1 MNLKF
6 YYLLFFVLVVSL
18 PRAVWATSSSVRISE
33 KEVSEKT
40 MDEFV
45 DGLMSRMTVAEKI
58 GQLNLPGYGHVTSE
72 AKKSEIA
79 GRIRQGEVGGIFNIF
94 GVDKIRQLQEVAVEE
109 SRLGIPIII
118 GADIC
123 NGYRTMFPIPLGLS
137 CAWKPKNVE
146 EVARISAREVST
158 EGVCWTYSPMV
169 DISFDARWGRV
180 KEGSGEDSY
189 LAGEMAKG
197 WVCGYQGNDLADEQT
212 IMACVKHF
220 ALYGAAEAGRDYN
233 TVDMSRVTALNYYM
247 RPYQAAVEAGVGSVM
262 TSFNEFE
269 NIPATGHSWLL
280 DDILRKRWGFSG
292 FVVSDYTAIAEMVNH
307 GVGNAEDVS
316 VRALKA
322 HVDMDMIAD
331 FYYNNLQKALD
342 AGRISMADIDAA
354 CRRMLVAK
362 YKLGLFH
369 DPYRYLN
376 EKRSKKELLSAENRA
391 AARRIAAESFVL
403 LKNEGNVLPLS
414 GCRKIAVVGPLADSK
429 ANMSG
434 SWAYDEKKG
443 TYHGLVEEL
452 QQRLGAG
459 VEVAYAKGSNLVD
472 DATYERH
479 FTDRSRSTRDNRSNE
494 ELVAEALK
502 ATEGADVIVAAMGE
516 SVSMTGEG
524 ASRAVL
530 EFPETQRCLLEALK
544 KTGKPV
550 VMLLFTG
557 RPLAMQWEEQQV
569 DAILNV
575 WFGGTEAAAA
585 IVDVLIGEV
594 NPSGKLTMTFPLVTG
609 QCPIHYNH
617 KMTGRPMKPE
627 QWYVRYLT
635 NYIDV
640 PNEPLYP
647 FGYGL
652 SYTTYEYGDVV
663 LNRDELTADGTIEA
677 SVTVRNAGKV
687 DGEEIVQLYL
697 RDVVRSVTPPVKEL
711 KGFQRVA
718 LKAGESKTVKFTI
731 DAEMLKFYNSNLDYV
746 AEPGEFIVMIGG
758 NSRDL
763 KEKKFTLE

>member
-1 MNLKF
+1 MNLKSF
-6 YYLLFFVLVVSL
+6 YWLFVVAMVSL
-18 PRAVWATSSSVRISE
+18 PQTVWSKNSARISE

-58 GQLNLPGYGHVTSE
+58 GQLNLPGYGDVSKD

-79 GRIRQGEVGGIFNIF
+79 DRIRRGEVGGIFNIF
-94 GVDKIRQLQEVAVEE
+94 GPDKIRQLQEVAVEE
-109 SRLGIPIII
+109 SRLGIPILI

-123 NGYRTMFPIPLGLS
+123 NGYKTIFPIPLGIS
-137 CAWKPKNVE
+137 CAWKPENVE

-180 KEGSGEDSY
+180 KEGSGEDAY
-189 LAGEMAKG
+189 LSGEMAKG
-197 WVCGYQGNDLADEQT
+197 WVRGYQGDDLADEQT

-331 FYYNNLQKALD
+331 FYHNNLQKALD

-403 LKNEGNVLPLS
+403 LKNDGNILPLS

-434 SWAYDEKKG
+434 SWTYDEKEG

-472 DATYERH
+472 DAIYEGH
-479 FTDRSRSTRDNRSNE
+479 FTDESRSTRDNRSNE

-544 KTGKPV
+544 KTSKPV

-585 IVDVLIGEV
+585 IVDVLTGAV
-594 NPSGKLTMTFPLVTG
+594 NPSGKLTMTFPRVTG

-663 LNRDELTADGTIEA
+663 LNHDELTADGTIEA
-677 SVTVRNAGKV
+677 SVTVRNAGQV

-697 RDVVRSVTPPVKEL
+697 RDVMRSVTPPMKEL

-731 DAEMLKFYNSNLDYV
+731 NAEMLKFYNSNLDYV
-746 AEPGEFIVMIGG
+746 AEPGEFVVMVGG

-763 KEKKFTLE
+763 KEAKFTLK

>member
-1 MNLKF
+1 MNLKSF
-6 YYLLFFVLVVSL
+6 YWLFVVAMVSL
-18 PRAVWATSSSVRISE
+18 PQTVWSKNSARISE

-58 GQLNLPGYGHVTSE
+58 GQLNLPGYGDVSKD

-79 GRIRQGEVGGIFNIF
+79 DRIRRGEVGGIFNIF
-94 GVDKIRQLQEVAVEE
+94 GLDKIRQLQEVAVEE
-109 SRLGIPIII
+109 SRLGIPILI

-123 NGYRTMFPIPLGLS
+123 NGYKTIFPIPLGIS
-137 CAWKPKNVE
+137 CAWKPENVE

-180 KEGSGEDSY
+180 KEGAGEDAY
-189 LAGEMAKG
+189 LSGEMAKG
-197 WVCGYQGNDLADEQT
+197 WVRGYQGNDLADEQT

-307 GVGNAEDVS
+307 GIGNAEDVS

-331 FYYNNLQKALD
+331 FYHNNLPHALES
-342 AGRISMADIDAA
+342 GRISMADIDAA
-354 CRRMLVAK
+354 CRRILIAK

-403 LKNEGNVLPLS
+403 LKNDGNILPLS

-434 SWAYDEKKG
+434 SWTYDEKEG

-472 DATYERH
+472 DAIYEGH
-479 FTDRSRSTRDNRSNE
+479 FTDESRSTRDNRSNE

-502 ATEGADVIVAAMGE
+502 AAEGADVIVAAMGE
-516 SVSMTGEG
+516 SENMSGEG
-524 ASRAVL
+524 ASRAIL

-557 RPLAMQWEEQQV
+557 RPLAMQWEETQV

-585 IVDVLIGEV
+585 IVDVLTGAV
-594 NPSGKLTMTFPLVTG
+594 NPSGKLTMTFPRVTG

-663 LNRDELTADGTIEA
+663 LNHDELTADGTIEA
-677 SVTVRNAGKV
+677 SVTVRNAGQV

-697 RDVVRSVTPPVKEL
+697 RDVMRSVTPPVKEL

-731 DAEMLKFYNSNLDYV
+731 NAEMLKFYNSNLDYV
-746 AEPGEFIVMIGG
+746 AEPGEFVVMVGG

-763 KEKKFTLE
+763 KEAKFTLK

>member
-1 MNLKF
+1 MNLKSF
-6 YYLLFFVLVVSL
+6 YWLFVVAVVSL
-18 PRAVWATSSSVRISE
+18 PQTVWSKNSVRISE

-58 GQLNLPGYGHVTSE
+58 GQLNLPGYGDVSKD

-79 GRIRQGEVGGIFNIF
+79 DRIRRGEVGGIFNIF
-94 GVDKIRQLQEVAVEE
+94 GPDKIRQLQEVAVEE
-109 SRLGIPIII
+109 SRLGIPILI

-123 NGYRTMFPIPLGLS
+123 NGYKTIFPIPLGIS
-137 CAWKPKNVE
+137 CAWKPENVE

-180 KEGSGEDSY
+180 KEGSGEDAY
-189 LAGEMAKG
+189 LSGEMAKG
-197 WVCGYQGNDLADEQT
+197 WVRGYQGDDLADEQT

-307 GVGNAEDVS
+307 GIGNAEDVS

-331 FYYNNLQKALD
+331 FYHNNLPHALES
-342 AGRISMADIDAA
+342 GRISMADIDAA
-354 CRRMLVAK
+354 CRRILVAK

-403 LKNEGNVLPLS
+403 LKNDGKILPLS

-434 SWAYDEKKG
+434 SWTYDEKKG

-459 VEVAYAKGSNLVD
+459 VEVAYVKGSNLVD
-472 DATYERH
+472 DAIYEGH
-479 FTDRSRSTRDNRSNE
+479 FTDESRSTRDNRSNE

-502 ATEGADVIVAAMGE
+502 AAEGADVIVAAMGE
-516 SVSMTGEG
+516 SDNMSGEG
-524 ASRAVL
+524 ASRAIL

-557 RPLAMQWEEQQV
+557 RPLAMQWEEAQV
-569 DAILNV
+569 NAILNV

-585 IVDVLIGEV
+585 IVDVLTGAV
-594 NPSGKLTMTFPLVTG
+594 NPSGKLTMTFPRVTG

-677 SVTVRNAGKV
+677 SVTVRNAGQV
-687 DGEEIVQLYL
+687 DGEEIVQLFL
-697 RDVVRSVTPPVKEL
+697 RDVLRSVTPPVKEL

-746 AEPGEFIVMIGG
+746 AEPGEFVVMIGG

-763 KEKKFTLE
+763 KEAKFTLK

>member
-1 MNLKF
+1 MNLKSF
-6 YYLLFFVLVVSL
+6 YWLFVVAMVSL
-18 PRAVWATSSSVRISE
+18 PQTVWSKNSARISE

-58 GQLNLPGYGHVTSE
+58 GQLNLPGYGDVSKD

-79 GRIRQGEVGGIFNIF
+79 DRIRRGEVGGIFNIF
-94 GVDKIRQLQEVAVEE
+94 CPDKIRQLQEVAVEE
-109 SRLGIPIII
+109 SRLGIPILI

-123 NGYRTMFPIPLGLS
+123 NGYKTIFPIPLGIS
-137 CAWKPKNVE
+137 CAWKPENVE

-180 KEGSGEDSY
+180 KEGAGEDAY
-189 LAGEMAKG
+189 LSGEMAKG
-197 WVCGYQGNDLADEQT
+197 WVRGYQGNDLADEQT

-307 GVGNAEDVS
+307 GIGNAEDVS

-331 FYYNNLQKALD
+331 FYHNNLPHALES
-342 AGRISMADIDAA
+342 GRISMADIDAA
-354 CRRMLVAK
+354 CRRILVAK

-403 LKNEGNVLPLS
+403 LKNDGKILPLS

-434 SWAYDEKKG
+434 SWTYDEKKG

-459 VEVAYAKGSNLVD
+459 VEVAYVKGSNLVD
-472 DATYERH
+472 DAIYEGH
-479 FTDRSRSTRDNRSNE
+479 FTDESRSTRDNRSNE

-502 ATEGADVIVAAMGE
+502 AAEGADVIVAAMGE
-516 SVSMTGEG
+516 SDNMSGEG
-524 ASRAVL
+524 ASRAIL

-557 RPLAMQWEEQQV
+557 RPLAMQWEETQV

-585 IVDVLIGEV
+585 IVDVLTGAV
-594 NPSGKLTMTFPLVTG
+594 NPSGKLTMTFPRVTG

-677 SVTVRNAGKV
+677 SVTVRNAGQV

-697 RDVVRSVTPPVKEL
+697 RDVMRSVTPPMKEL

-731 DAEMLKFYNSNLDYV
+731 NAEMLKFYNSNLDYV
-746 AEPGEFIVMIGG
+746 AEPGEFVVMVGG

-763 KEKKFTLE
+763 KEAKFTLK

>member
-1 MNLKF
+1 MNLKSF
-6 YYLLFFVLVVSL
+6 YWLFVVAMVSL
-18 PRAVWATSSSVRISE
+18 PQTVWSKNSARISE

-58 GQLNLPGYGHVTSE
+58 GQLNLPGYGDVSKD

-79 GRIRQGEVGGIFNIF
+79 DRIRRGEVGGIFNIF
-94 GVDKIRQLQEVAVEE
+94 GSDKIRQLQEVAVEE
-109 SRLGIPIII
+109 SRLGIPILI

-123 NGYRTMFPIPLGLS
+123 NGYKTVFPIPLGLS
-137 CAWKPKNVE
+137 CAWKPENVE

-180 KEGSGEDSY
+180 KEGSGEDAY
-189 LAGEMAKG
+189 LSGEMAKG
-197 WVCGYQGNDLADEQT
+197 WVRGYQGDDLADEQT

-307 GVGNAEDVS
+307 GIGNAEDVS

-331 FYYNNLQKALD
+331 FYHNKLPHALES
-342 AGRISMADIDAA
+342 GRISMADIDAA
-354 CRRMLVAK
+354 CRRILVAK

-403 LKNEGNVLPLS
+403 LKNDGKILPLS

-434 SWAYDEKKG
+434 SWTYDEKKG

-459 VEVAYAKGSNLVD
+459 VEVAYVKGSNLVD
-472 DATYERH
+472 DAIYEGH
-479 FTDRSRSTRDNRSNE
+479 FTDESRSTRDNRSNE

-502 ATEGADVIVAAMGE
+502 AAEGADVIVAAMGE
-516 SVSMTGEG
+516 SDNMSGEG

-585 IVDVLIGEV
+585 IVDVLTGEV

-677 SVTVRNAGKV
+677 SVTVRNAGQV

-697 RDVVRSVTPPVKEL
+697 RDVMRSVTPPVKEL

-746 AEPGEFIVMIGG
+746 AEPGEFVVMVGG

-763 KEKKFTLE
+763 KEAKFTLK

>member
-1 MNLKF
+1 
-6 YYLLFFVLVVSL
+6 
-18 PRAVWATSSSVRISE
+18 
-33 KEVSEKT
+33 
-40 MDEFV
+40 
-45 DGLMSRMTVAEKI
+45 
-58 GQLNLPGYGHVTSE
+58 
-72 AKKSEIA
+72 
-79 GRIRQGEVGGIFNIF
+79 
-94 GVDKIRQLQEVAVEE
+94 
-109 SRLGIPIII
+109 
-118 GADIC
+118 
-123 NGYRTMFPIPLGLS
+123 
-137 CAWKPKNVE
+137 
-146 EVARISAREVST
+146 
-158 EGVCWTYSPMV
+158 
-169 DISFDARWGRV
+169 
-180 KEGSGEDSY
+180 
-189 LAGEMAKG
+189 
-197 WVCGYQGNDLADEQT
+197 
-212 IMACVKHF
+212 
-220 ALYGAAEAGRDYN
+220 
-233 TVDMSRVTALNYYM
+233 
-247 RPYQAAVEAGVGSVM
+247 
-262 TSFNEFE
+262 
-269 NIPATGHSWLL
+269 
-280 DDILRKRWGFSG
+280 
-292 FVVSDYTAIAEMVNH
+292 MVNH
-307 GVGNAEDVS
+307 GIGNAEDVS

-331 FYYNNLQKALD
+331 FYHNNLPHALES
-342 AGRISMADIDAA
+342 GRISMADIDAA
-354 CRRMLVAK
+354 CRRILVAK

-403 LKNEGNVLPLS
+403 LKNDGKILPLS

-434 SWAYDEKKG
+434 SWTYDEKKG

-472 DATYERH
+472 DAIYEGH
-479 FTDRSRSTRDNRSNE
+479 FTDESRSTRDNRSNE

-502 ATEGADVIVAAMGE
+502 AAEGADVIVAAMGE
-516 SVSMTGEG
+516 SENMSGEG
-524 ASRAVL
+524 ASRAIL

-557 RPLAMQWEEQQV
+557 RPLAMQWEEAQV
-569 DAILNV
+569 NAILNV

-585 IVDVLIGEV
+585 IVDVLTGAV
-594 NPSGKLTMTFPLVTG
+594 NPSGKLTMTFPRVTG

-677 SVTVRNAGKV
+677 SVTVRNAGQV

-697 RDVVRSVTPPVKEL
+697 RDVMRSVTPPVKEL

-731 DAEMLKFYNSNLDYV
+731 NAEMLKFYNSNLDYV
-746 AEPGEFIVMIGG
+746 AEPGEFVVMVGG

-763 KEKKFTLE
+763 KEAKFTLK

>member
-1 MNLKF
+1 MNLKSF
-6 YYLLFFVLVVSL
+6 YWLFVVAVVSL
-18 PRAVWATSSSVRISE
+18 PQTVWSKNSVRISE
-33 KEVSEKT
+33 KEVREKT

-58 GQLNLPGYGHVTSE
+58 GQLNLPGYGDVSKD

-79 GRIRQGEVGGIFNIF
+79 DRIRRGEVGGIFNIF
-94 GVDKIRQLQEVAVEE
+94 GPDKIRQLQEVAVEE
-109 SRLGIPIII
+109 SRLGIPILI

-123 NGYRTMFPIPLGLS
+123 NGYKTIFPIPLGIS
-137 CAWKPKNVE
+137 CAWKPENVE

-180 KEGSGEDSY
+180 KEGSGEDAY
-189 LAGEMAKG
+189 LSGEMAKG
-197 WVCGYQGNDLADEQT
+197 WVRGYQGDDLADEQT

-307 GVGNAEDVS
+307 GIGNAEDVS

-331 FYYNNLQKALD
+331 FYHNNLPHVLES
-342 AGRISMADIDAA
+342 GRISMADIDAA
-354 CRRMLVAK
+354 CRRILVAK

-403 LKNEGNVLPLS
+403 LKNDGKILPLS

-434 SWAYDEKKG
+434 SWTYDEKKG

-459 VEVAYAKGSNLVD
+459 VEVAYVKGSNLVD
-472 DATYERH
+472 DAIYEGH
-479 FTDRSRSTRDNRSNE
+479 FTDESRSTRDNRSNE

-502 ATEGADVIVAAMGE
+502 AAEGADVIVAAMGE
-516 SVSMTGEG
+516 SDNMSGEG
-524 ASRAVL
+524 ASRAIL

-557 RPLAMQWEEQQV
+557 RPLAMQWEETQV

-585 IVDVLIGEV
+585 IVDVLTGAV
-594 NPSGKLTMTFPLVTG
+594 NPSGKLTMTFPRVTG

-677 SVTVRNAGKV
+677 SVTVRNAGQV

-697 RDVVRSVTPPVKEL
+697 RDVMRSVTPPVKEL

-731 DAEMLKFYNSNLDYV
+731 NAEMLKFYNSNLDYV
-746 AEPGEFIVMIGG
+746 AEPGEFVVMVGG

-763 KEKKFTLE
+763 KEAKFTLK

>member
-1 MNLKF
+1 M
-6 YYLLFFVLVVSL
+6 
-18 PRAVWATSSSVRISE
+18 
-33 KEVSEKT
+33 
-40 MDEFV
+40 
-45 DGLMSRMTVAEKI
+45 
-58 GQLNLPGYGHVTSE
+58 
-72 AKKSEIA
+72 
-79 GRIRQGEVGGIFNIF
+79 
-94 GVDKIRQLQEVAVEE
+94 QEVAVEE
-109 SRLGIPIII
+109 SRLGIPILI

-123 NGYRTMFPIPLGLS
+123 NGYRTIFPIPLGLS
-137 CAWKPKNVE
+137 CAWKPENVE

-197 WVCGYQGNDLADEQT
+197 WVRGYQGDDLADEQT

-280 DDILRKRWGFSG
+280 EDILRKRWGFSG

-307 GVGNAEDVS
+307 GIGNAEDVS

-331 FYYNNLQKALD
+331 FYHNNLPHALES
-342 AGRISMADIDAA
+342 GRISMADIDAA
-354 CRRMLVAK
+354 CRRILVAK

-403 LKNEGNVLPLS
+403 LKNDGKILPLS

-434 SWAYDEKKG
+434 SWTYDEKKG

-472 DATYERH
+472 DAIYEGH
-479 FTDRSRSTRDNRSNE
+479 FTDESRSTRDNRSNE

-502 ATEGADVIVAAMGE
+502 AAEGADVIVAAMGE
-516 SVSMTGEG
+516 SENMSGEG
-524 ASRAVL
+524 ASRAIL

-557 RPLAMQWEEQQV
+557 RPLAMQWEETQV

-585 IVDVLIGEV
+585 IVDVLTGAV
-594 NPSGKLTMTFPLVTG
+594 SPSGKLTMTFPRVTG

-677 SVTVRNAGKV
+677 SVTVRNAGQV

-697 RDVVRSVTPPVKEL
+697 RDMVRSVTPPVKEL

-746 AEPGEFIVMIGG
+746 AEPGEFVVMIGG

-763 KEKKFTLE
+763 KEAKFTLK

>member
-1 MNLKF
+1 MNLKSF
-6 YYLLFFVLVVSL
+6 YWLFVVAVVSL
-18 PRAVWATSSSVRISE
+18 PQTVWSKNSARISE

-58 GQLNLPGYGHVTSE
+58 GQLNLPGYGDVSKD

-79 GRIRQGEVGGIFNIF
+79 DRIRRGEVGGIFNIF
-94 GVDKIRQLQEVAVEE
+94 GPEKIRQLQEVAVEE
-109 SRLGIPIII
+109 SRLGIPILI

-123 NGYRTMFPIPLGLS
+123 NGYKTIFPIPLGIS
-137 CAWKPKNVE
+137 CAWKPENVE

-180 KEGSGEDSY
+180 KEGSGEDAY
-189 LAGEMAKG
+189 LSGEMAKG
-197 WVCGYQGNDLADEQT
+197 WVRGYQGDDLADEQT

-307 GVGNAEDVS
+307 GIGNAEDVS

-331 FYYNNLQKALD
+331 FYHNNLPHALES
-342 AGRISMADIDAA
+342 GRISMADIDAA
-354 CRRMLVAK
+354 CRRILVAK

-403 LKNEGNVLPLS
+403 LKNDGNILPLS

-434 SWAYDEKKG
+434 SWTYDEKEG

-472 DATYERH
+472 DAIYEGH
-479 FTDRSRSTRDNRSNE
+479 FTDESRSTRDNRSNE

-502 ATEGADVIVAAMGE
+502 AADGADVIVAAMGE
-516 SVSMTGEG
+516 SENMSGEG
-524 ASRAVL
+524 ASRAIL

-557 RPLAMQWEEQQV
+557 RPLAMQWEEAQV

-585 IVDVLIGEV
+585 IVDVLTGAV
-594 NPSGKLTMTFPLVTG
+594 NPSGKLTMTFPRVTG

-677 SVTVRNAGKV
+677 SVTVRNAGQV

-746 AEPGEFIVMIGG
+746 AEPGEFVVMVGG

-763 KEKKFTLE
+763 KEAKFTLK

>member
-1 MNLKF
+1 MNLKSF
-6 YYLLFFVLVVSL
+6 YWLFVVAVVSL
-18 PRAVWATSSSVRISE
+18 PQTVWSKNSVRISE

-58 GQLNLPGYGHVTSE
+58 GQLNLPGYGDVSKN

-79 GRIRQGEVGGIFNIF
+79 DRIRRGEVGGIFNIF
-94 GVDKIRQLQEVAVEE
+94 GPDKIRQLQEVAVEE
-109 SRLGIPIII
+109 SRLGIPILI

-123 NGYRTMFPIPLGLS
+123 NGYKTIFPIPLGIS
-137 CAWKPKNVE
+137 CAWKPENVE

-180 KEGSGEDSY
+180 KEGSGEDAY
-189 LAGEMAKG
+189 LSGEMAKG
-197 WVCGYQGNDLADEQT
+197 WVRGYQGDDLADEQT

-280 DDILRKRWGFSG
+280 EDILRKRWGFSG

-307 GVGNAEDVS
+307 GIGNAEDVS

-331 FYYNNLQKALD
+331 FYHNNLPHALES
-342 AGRISMADIDAA
+342 GRISMADIDAA
-354 CRRMLVAK
+354 CRRILVAK

-403 LKNEGNVLPLS
+403 LKNDGKILPLS

-434 SWAYDEKKG
+434 SWTYDEKKG

-472 DATYERH
+472 DAIYEGH
-479 FTDRSRSTRDNRSNE
+479 FTDESRSTRDNRSNE

-502 ATEGADVIVAAMGE
+502 AAEGADVIVAAMGE
-516 SVSMTGEG
+516 SENMSGEG
-524 ASRAVL
+524 ASRAIL

-557 RPLAMQWEEQQV
+557 RPLAMQWEETQV

-585 IVDVLIGEV
+585 IVDVLTGAV
-594 NPSGKLTMTFPLVTG
+594 SPSGKLTMTFPRVTG

-677 SVTVRNAGKV
+677 SVTVRNAGQV

-697 RDVVRSVTPPVKEL
+697 RDMVRSVTPPVKEL

-746 AEPGEFIVMIGG
+746 AEPGEFVVMIGG

-763 KEKKFTLE
+763 KEAKFTLK

>member
-1 MNLKF
+1 MNLKSF
-6 YYLLFFVLVVSL
+6 YWLFVVAMVSL
-18 PRAVWATSSSVRISE
+18 PQTVWSKNSARISE

-58 GQLNLPGYGHVTSE
+58 GQLNLPGYGDVSKD

-79 GRIRQGEVGGIFNIF
+79 DRIRRGEVGGIFNIF
-94 GVDKIRQLQEVAVEE
+94 GPDKIRQLQEVAVEE
-109 SRLGIPIII
+109 SRLGIPILI

-123 NGYRTMFPIPLGLS
+123 NGYKTIFPIPLGIS
-137 CAWKPKNVE
+137 CAWKPENVE

-180 KEGSGEDSY
+180 KEGSGEDAY
-189 LAGEMAKG
+189 LSGEMAKG
-197 WVCGYQGNDLADEQT
+197 WVRGYQGDDLADEQT

-331 FYYNNLQKALD
+331 FYHNNLQKALD

-403 LKNEGNVLPLS
+403 LKNDGNILPLS

-434 SWAYDEKKG
+434 SWTYDEKEG

-472 DATYERH
+472 DAIYEGH
-479 FTDRSRSTRDNRSNE
+479 FTDESRSTRDNRSNE

-502 ATEGADVIVAAMGE
+502 AAEGADVIVAAMGE
-516 SVSMTGEG
+516 SDNMSGEG
-524 ASRAVL
+524 ASRAIL

-557 RPLAMQWEEQQV
+557 RPLAMQWEETQV

-585 IVDVLIGEV
+585 IVDVLTGAV
-594 NPSGKLTMTFPLVTG
+594 NPSGKLTMTFPRVTG

-677 SVTVRNAGKV
+677 SVTVRNAGQV

-697 RDVVRSVTPPVKEL
+697 RDVMRSVTPPMKEL

-731 DAEMLKFYNSNLDYV
+731 NAEMLKFYNSNLDYV
-746 AEPGEFIVMIGG
+746 AEPGEFVVMVGG

-763 KEKKFTLE
+763 KEAKFTLK

>member
-1 MNLKF
+1 MNLKSF
-6 YYLLFFVLVVSL
+6 YWLFVVAMVSL
-18 PRAVWATSSSVRISE
+18 PQTVWSKNSVRISE

-58 GQLNLPGYGHVTSE
+58 GQLNLPGYGDVSKD

-79 GRIRQGEVGGIFNIF
+79 DRIRRGEVGGIFNIF
-94 GVDKIRQLQEVAVEE
+94 GPDKIRQLQEVAVEE
-109 SRLGIPIII
+109 SRLGIPILI

-123 NGYRTMFPIPLGLS
+123 NGYKTIFPIPLGIS
-137 CAWKPKNVE
+137 CAWKPENVE

-180 KEGSGEDSY
+180 KEGAGEDAY
-189 LAGEMAKG
+189 LSGEMAKG
-197 WVCGYQGNDLADEQT
+197 WVRGYQGNDLADEQT

-307 GVGNAEDVS
+307 GIGNAEDVS

-331 FYYNNLQKALD
+331 FYHNNLPHALES
-342 AGRISMADIDAA
+342 GRISMADIDAA
-354 CRRMLVAK
+354 CRRILVAK

-403 LKNEGNVLPLS
+403 LKNDGKILPLS

-434 SWAYDEKKG
+434 SWTYDEKEG

-472 DATYERH
+472 DAIYEGH
-479 FTDRSRSTRDNRSNE
+479 FTDESRSTRDNRSNE

-502 ATEGADVIVAAMGE
+502 AAEGADVIVAAMGE
-516 SVSMTGEG
+516 SDNMSGEG
-524 ASRAVL
+524 ASRAIL

-557 RPLAMQWEEQQV
+557 RPLAMQWEETQV

-585 IVDVLIGEV
+585 IVDVLTGAV
-594 NPSGKLTMTFPLVTG
+594 NPSGKLTMTFPRVTG

-677 SVTVRNAGKV
+677 SVTVRNAGQV

-697 RDVVRSVTPPVKEL
+697 RDVMRSVTPPMKEL

-731 DAEMLKFYNSNLDYV
+731 NAEMLKFYNSNLDYV
-746 AEPGEFIVMIGG
+746 AEPGEFVVMVGG

-763 KEKKFTLE
+763 KEAKFTLK

>member
-1 MNLKF
+1 MNLKSF
-6 YYLLFFVLVVSL
+6 YWLFVVAMVSL
-18 PRAVWATSSSVRISE
+18 PQTVWSKNSARISE

-58 GQLNLPGYGHVTSE
+58 GQLNLPGYGDVSKD

-79 GRIRQGEVGGIFNIF
+79 DRIRRGEVGGIFNIF
-94 GVDKIRQLQEVAVEE
+94 GPDKIRQLQEVAVEE
-109 SRLGIPIII
+109 SRLGIPILI

-123 NGYRTMFPIPLGLS
+123 NGYKTIFPIPLGIS
-137 CAWKPKNVE
+137 CAWKPENVE

-180 KEGSGEDSY
+180 KEGSGEDAY
-189 LAGEMAKG
+189 LSGEMAKG
-197 WVCGYQGNDLADEQT
+197 WVRGYQGDDLADEQT

-307 GVGNAEDVS
+307 GIGNAEDVS

-331 FYYNNLQKALD
+331 FYHNNLPHALES
-342 AGRISMADIDAA
+342 GRISMADIDAA
-354 CRRMLVAK
+354 CRRILVAK

-403 LKNEGNVLPLS
+403 LKNDGNILPLS

-434 SWAYDEKKG
+434 SWTYDEKEG

-472 DATYERH
+472 DAIYEGH
-479 FTDRSRSTRDNRSNE
+479 FTDESRSTRDNRSNE

-502 ATEGADVIVAAMGE
+502 AAEGADVIVAAMGE
-516 SVSMTGEG
+516 SVNMSGEG
-524 ASRAVL
+524 ASRAIL
-530 EFPETQRCLLEALK
+530 EFPETQRYLLEALK

-557 RPLAMQWEEQQV
+557 RPLAMQWEETQV

-585 IVDVLIGEV
+585 IVDVLTGAV
-594 NPSGKLTMTFPLVTG
+594 NPSGKLTMTFPRVTG

-677 SVTVRNAGKV
+677 SVTVRNAGQV

-697 RDVVRSVTPPVKEL
+697 RDVMRSVTPPVKEL

-746 AEPGEFIVMIGG
+746 AEPGEFVVMVGG

-763 KEKKFTLE
+763 KEAKFTLK

>member
-1 MNLKF
+1 MNLKSF
-6 YYLLFFVLVVSL
+6 YWLFVVAMVSL
-18 PRAVWATSSSVRISE
+18 PQTVWSKNSARISE

-58 GQLNLPGYGHVTSE
+58 GQLNLPGYGDVSKD

-79 GRIRQGEVGGIFNIF
+79 DRIRRGEVGGIFNIF
-94 GVDKIRQLQEVAVEE
+94 GLDKIRQLQEVAVEE
-109 SRLGIPIII
+109 SRLGIPILI

-123 NGYRTMFPIPLGLS
+123 NGYKTIFPIPLGIS
-137 CAWKPKNVE
+137 CAWKPENVE

-180 KEGSGEDSY
+180 KEGAGEDAY
-189 LAGEMAKG
+189 LSGEMAKG
-197 WVCGYQGNDLADEQT
+197 WVRGYQGNDLADEQT

-292 FVVSDYTAIAEMVNH
+292 FIVSDYTAIAEMVNH
-307 GVGNAEDVS
+307 GIGNAEDVS

-331 FYYNNLQKALD
+331 FYHNNLPHALES
-342 AGRISMADIDAA
+342 GRISMADIDAA
-354 CRRMLVAK
+354 CRRILVAK

-403 LKNEGNVLPLS
+403 LKNDGNILPLS

-434 SWAYDEKKG
+434 SWTYDEKEG

-472 DATYERH
+472 DAIYEGH
-479 FTDRSRSTRDNRSNE
+479 FTDESRSTRDNRSNE

-502 ATEGADVIVAAMGE
+502 AADGADVIVAAMGE
-516 SVSMTGEG
+516 SENMSGEG
-524 ASRAVL
+524 ASRAIL

-557 RPLAMQWEEQQV
+557 RPLAMQWEETQV

-585 IVDVLIGEV
+585 IVDVLTGAV
-594 NPSGKLTMTFPLVTG
+594 NPSGKLTMTFPRVTG

-677 SVTVRNAGKV
+677 SVTVRNAGQV

-697 RDVVRSVTPPVKEL
+697 RDVMRSVTPPVKEL

-746 AEPGEFIVMIGG
+746 AEPGEFVVMVGG

-763 KEKKFTLE
+763 KEAKFTLK

>member
-1 MNLKF
+1 MNLKSF
-6 YYLLFFVLVVSL
+6 YWLFVVAVVSL
-18 PRAVWATSSSVRISE
+18 PQTVWSKNSARISE

-58 GQLNLPGYGHVTSE
+58 GQLNLPGYGDVSKD

-79 GRIRQGEVGGIFNIF
+79 DRIRRGEVGGIFNIF
-94 GVDKIRQLQEVAVEE
+94 GPDKIRQLQEVAVEE
-109 SRLGIPIII
+109 SRLGIPILI

-123 NGYRTMFPIPLGLS
+123 NGYKTVFPIPLGLS
-137 CAWKPKNVE
+137 CAWKPENVE

-180 KEGSGEDSY
+180 KEGSGEDAY
-189 LAGEMAKG
+189 LSGEMAKG
-197 WVCGYQGNDLADEQT
+197 WVRGYQGNDLADEQT

-269 NIPATGHSWLL
+269 NLPATGHSWLL

-307 GVGNAEDVS
+307 GIGNAEDVS

-331 FYYNNLQKALD
+331 FYHNNLPHALES
-342 AGRISMADIDAA
+342 GRISMADIDAA
-354 CRRMLVAK
+354 CRRILVAK

-403 LKNEGNVLPLS
+403 LKNDGNILPLS

-434 SWAYDEKKG
+434 SWTYDEKEG

-472 DATYERH
+472 DAIYEGH
-479 FTDRSRSTRDNRSNE
+479 FTDESRSTRDNRSNE

-502 ATEGADVIVAAMGE
+502 AAEGADVIVAAMGE
-516 SVSMTGEG
+516 SDNMSGEG
-524 ASRAVL
+524 ASRAIL

-557 RPLAMQWEEQQV
+557 RPLAMQWEETQV

-585 IVDVLIGEV
+585 IVDVLTGAV
-594 NPSGKLTMTFPLVTG
+594 NPSGKLTMTFPRVTG

-677 SVTVRNAGKV
+677 SVTVRNAGQV

-697 RDVVRSVTPPVKEL
+697 RDVMRSVTPPMKEL

-731 DAEMLKFYNSNLDYV
+731 NAEMLKFYNSNLDYV
-746 AEPGEFIVMIGG
+746 AEPGEFVVMVGG

-763 KEKKFTLE
+763 KEAKFTLK